1 MNKSAEAESAFLAR
15 DYTRAKEIWTGI
27 VRNGD
32 ASADAW
38 LGALYANGLG
48 VEKNAAAAFG
58 HYLRAAQADNIL
70 AANNVAVM
78 YLRGEGIAQDEHQ
91 ACCWFEKAA
100 SEGDI
105 FAQFNY
111 ATALSKG
118 IGVEIDLEKALNWF
132 RRGAE
137 AGHYMSQAQ
146 LGHCYAEGKG
156 TAVDRIEAFVWLSSA
171 SRHGVNRATTELEA
185 LVREMSAEEKSAAT
199 ARLQSLSAGRGI
211 S

>member
-27 VRNGD
+27 VRDGD
-32 ASADAW
+32 ASAEAW

-48 VEKNAAAAFG
+48 VEKNAAVAFG
-58 HYLRAAQADNIL
+58 HYLRAAQAGNIL

-78 YLRGEGIAQDEHQ
+78 YLRGEGVAPDEHQ

-100 SEGDI
+100 NEGDN

-118 IGVEIDLEKALNWF
+118 IGVEVNLKRALHWF

-146 LGHCYAEGKG
+146 LGHCYVNGLGA
-156 TAVDRIEAFVWLSSA
+156 AVDRVEAFVWLSSA
-171 SRHGVNRATTELEA
+171 SRHGVNRATMELES
-185 LVREMSAEEKSAAT
+185 LVREMSVEEKAVAS
-199 ARLQSLSAGRGI
+199 ARLRSLAADKP
-211 S
+211 